1 MFFSSFIEDFYQ
13 KSGVDLTEDDLRV
26 YEQDLYMSNLAEK
39 DAYISQV
46 KAAGFSDIQV
56 GQFPNSSIVGQNRL
70 PYLPKLGFINR
81 PISWR
86 KDDTN
91 LPNIVEVLSALW
103 YESMVSHFASL
114 SAVHK

>member
-46 KAAGFSDIQV
+46 KAAGFTDVQV

-70 PYLPKLGFINR
+70 PYLPKLGFTHCPLHREEN
-81 PISWR
+81 
-86 KDDTN
+86 DTN
-91 LPNIVEVLSALW
+91 LLNIVEVLSALW
-103 YESMVSHFASL
+103 YESMVSLFASL

>member
-46 KAAGFSDIQV
+46 KAAGFTDVQV

-70 PYLPKLGFINR
+70 PYLPKLGFTHRHLYREEKMIQ
-81 PISWR
+81 
-86 KDDTN
+86 T
-91 LPNIVEVLSALW
+91 
-103 YESMVSHFASL
+103 Y
-114 SAVHK
+114 

>member
-46 KAAGFSDIQV
+46 KAAGFTDVQV
-56 GQFPNSSIVGQNRL
+56 GQFPNSSIVGQTRL
-70 PYLPKLGFINR
+70 HPPPF
-81 PISWR
+81 ISWR
-86 KDDTN
+86 EDDTN
-91 LPNIVEVLSALW
+91 LLNIVEVLSALW

>member
-1 MFFSSFIEDFYQ
+1 MTKRKKYFFMFFSSFIEDFYQ

-46 KAAGFSDIQV
+46 KAAGFTDVQV

-70 PYLPKLGFINR
+70 PYLPKLGFTNR
-81 PISWR
+81 PLQREEKMIQ
-86 KDDTN
+86 T
-91 LPNIVEVLSALW
+91 
-103 YESMVSHFASL
+103 Y
-114 SAVHK
+114 

>member
-46 KAAGFSDIQV
+46 KAAGFTDVQV
-56 GQFPNSSIVGQNRL
+56 DQFPNSSIVGQNRL
-70 PYLPKLGFINR
+70 HYLPKLGFTHR
-81 PISWR
+81 PLYREEKMIQ
-86 KDDTN
+86 T
-91 LPNIVEVLSALW
+91 
-103 YESMVSHFASL
+103 Y
-114 SAVHK
+114 